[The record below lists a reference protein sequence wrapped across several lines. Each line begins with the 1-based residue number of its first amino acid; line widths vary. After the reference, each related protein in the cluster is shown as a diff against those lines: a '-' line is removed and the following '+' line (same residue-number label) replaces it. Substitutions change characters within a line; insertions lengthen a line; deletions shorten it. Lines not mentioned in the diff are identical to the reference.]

1 MNPLRRISEQLRQ
14 MRWAQVMIELLLL
27 VLGILIA
34 LAVDDWVQSRR
45 DARTERDYLQLLV
58 RDLERDDEIL
68 KEFIG
73 YEELQVNDGIEAYR
87 ALRKTVAPADRE
99 AVAAGLSR
107 LTSRRTLRLV
117 RATYTDLVST
127 GNLRLISNP
136 VLRDR
141 VVKYYEESD
150 RRIAIVDRNNQ
161 FFVDQLYAAHLS
173 STGLIMPRPTNNLQ
187 PVNAAMGEFAGR
199 MGVPIAAGSD
209 PLWRLS
215 TSAPEYEVLVGQ
227 GLAAHQRQLPGH
239 LQRESSGRAG
249 GRSAA
254 GDQRR
259 AGRPLAGMRY
269 GIAPNAPAVE

>member
-14 MRWAQVMIELLLL
+14 MRWAQVLIELVLL

-34 LAVDDWVQSRR
+34 LAVDDWMQERR
-45 DARTERDYLQLLV
+45 DARMERDYLQLLV

-68 KEFIG
+68 KEFISF
-73 YEELQVNDGIEAYR
+73 EELQTNDGIEAYR

-99 AVAAGLSR
+99 AVAARLSR

-141 VVKYYEESD
+141 VVKYYEETD

-161 FFVDQLYAAHLS
+161 FFVDQTYAAYLS
-173 STGLIMPRPTNNLQ
+173 NTGLVAPRPTNNL
-187 PVNAAMGEFAGR
+187 PASDAAMGEFAAR
-199 MGVPIAAGSD
+199 LGVPVAEGSD

-215 TSAPEYEVLVGQ
+215 TSAPEYEVLVGKVWQ
-227 GLAAHQRQLPGH
+227 RTSVSFQAIKNVEVAAEQAAEMRQAISAELATRW
-239 LQRESSGRAG
+239 RE
-249 GRSAA
+249 
-254 GDQRR
+254 
-259 AGRPLAGMRY
+259 
-269 GIAPNAPAVE
+269 

>member
-1 MNPLRRISEQLRQ
+1 MSPLRRISEQLRQ

-73 YEELQVNDGIEAYR
+73 FEELQVNDGVEAYR
-87 ALRKTVAPADRE
+87 ALRSTVEPADRE
-99 AVAAGLSR
+99 AVAAKLSR

-136 VLRDR
+136 ALRDR

-161 FFVDQLYAAHLS
+161 FFVDQMYAAQLGN
-173 STGLIMPRPTNNLQ
+173 TGLITPRPTHHLPAIQ
-187 PVNAAMGEFAGR
+187 VAMGELTARIG
-199 MGVPIAAGSD
+199 MPVLEGSD
-209 PLWRLS
+209 RLWRLS
-215 TSAPEYEVLVGQ
+215 AQAPEYEVLVGQ
-227 GLAAHQRQLPGH
+227 VWQRTSVSFLAINTVKVAAEQAAEVRQAIGVELAARWP
-239 LQRESSGRAG
+239 E
-249 GRSAA
+249 
-254 GDQRR
+254 
-259 AGRPLAGMRY
+259 
-269 GIAPNAPAVE
+269 

>member
-1 MNPLRRISEQLRQ
+1 VL
-14 MRWAQVMIELLLL
+14 IELLLL

-34 LAVDDWVQSRR
+34 LAVDGWMQDQR

-99 AVAAGLSR
+99 AVAARLSR

-127 GNLRLISNP
+127 GNLRLIRNP

-141 VVKYYEESD
+141 VVKYYEETD

-161 FFVDQLYAAHLS
+161 FFVDEIYAAHLAN
-173 STGLIMPRPTNNLQ
+173 TGLVAPRPTNNLQ
-187 PVNAAMGEFAGR
+187 AINGALGEFAKR
-199 MGVPIAAGSD
+199 MGMPVAAGSD
-209 PLWRLS
+209 SLWRLS
-215 TSAPEYEVLVGQ
+215 TSAPEYEVLVGKVWQ
-227 GLAAHQRQLPGH
+227 RASVSFQAINNVTVAAEQAADVRQAISAELAARW
-239 LQRESSGRAG
+239 RE
-249 GRSAA
+249 
-254 GDQRR
+254 
-259 AGRPLAGMRY
+259 
-269 GIAPNAPAVE
+269 

>member
-14 MRWAQVMIELLLL
+14 MRWAQVLIELVLL

-34 LAVDDWVQSRR
+34 LAVDDWMQDRR
-45 DARTERDYLQLLV
+45 DARMERDYLQLLV

-68 KEFIG
+68 KEFISF
-73 YEELQVNDGIEAYR
+73 EELQTNDGIEAYR

-99 AVAAGLSR
+99 AVAARLSR

-141 VVKYYEESD
+141 VVKYYEETD

-161 FFVDQLYAAHLS
+161 FFVDQSYAAYLS
-173 STGLIMPRPTNNLQ
+173 NTGLVAPRPTNNL
-187 PVNAAMGEFAGR
+187 PASNAAMGEFAAR
-199 MGVPIAAGSD
+199 LGVPVTEGSD

-215 TSAPEYEVLVGQ
+215 TKAPEYEVLVGKVWQ
-227 GLAAHQRQLPGH
+227 RTSVSFQAIKNVEVAAEQAAEMRQAISAELATRW
-239 LQRESSGRAG
+239 RE
-249 GRSAA
+249 
-254 GDQRR
+254 
-259 AGRPLAGMRY
+259 
-269 GIAPNAPAVE
+269 

>member
-1 MNPLRRISEQLRQ
+1 MNPLRRLSEQLRQ

-45 DARTERDYLQLLV
+45 DARLERDYLQLLV

-73 YEELQVNDGIEAYR
+73 FEELQTKDGIDAYR
-87 ALRKTVAPADRE
+87 ALRATVAPADRE
-99 AVAAGLSR
+99 AVAAKLSR

-136 VLRDR
+136 ALRDR

-150 RRIAIVDRNNQ
+150 RRLAIVDRNNQ
-161 FFVDQLYAAHLS
+161 FFVDQMYAAHLGN
-173 STGLIMPRPTNNLQ
+173 TGLIIPRPTHHLPAMQ
-187 PVNAAMGEFAGR
+187 AAMGELAVRIG
-199 MGVPIAAGSD
+199 MPVVEGSD
-209 PLWRLS
+209 RLWRLS
-215 TSAPEYEVLVGQ
+215 AQAPEYEVLVGQ
-227 GLAAHQRQLPGH
+227 VWQRTSVSFLAINTVKVAAEQAAEVRQAISAELAARW
-239 LQRESSGRAG
+239 R
-249 GRSAA
+249 
-254 GDQRR
+254 D
-259 AGRPLAGMRY
+259 
-269 GIAPNAPAVE
+269 

>member
-14 MRWAQVMIELLLL
+14 MRWAQVLIELLLL

-34 LAVDDWVQSRR
+34 LAVDDWVQGRR
-45 DARTERDYLQLLV
+45 DARVERDYLQLLV

-73 YEELQVNDGIEAYR
+73 YEELQVKDGIEAYR

-99 AVAAGLSR
+99 AVAAKLSR

-150 RRIAIVDRNNQ
+150 RRSAIVDRNNQ
-161 FFVDQLYAAHLS
+161 FFVDQMYAAHLS

-187 PVNAAMGEFAGR
+187 PVNAAMGEFAAR
-199 MGVPIAAGSD
+199 MGVPVAAGSD
-209 PLWRLS
+209 PLWRLPA
-215 TSAPEYEVLVGQ
+215 SAPEYEVLVGKVWQ
-227 GLAAHQRQLPGH
+227 RTSVSFQAIYNVKVAAEQAAEVRQAISTELAARW
-239 LQRESSGRAG
+239 RE
-249 GRSAA
+249 
-254 GDQRR
+254 
-259 AGRPLAGMRY
+259 
-269 GIAPNAPAVE
+269 